1 MVFLLIYERLKKGK
15 LVMKLDAVI
24 VYEEEYLPSNKH
36 RIPRKREVQE
46 VVQAELK
53 EKKRDAFSLALT
65 IHDYQSYLGED
76 GESQFG
82 IVETEYL
89 TDKENLYIEK
99 REQSGALILEKSTVE
114 DLRHSINRELS
125 YMGKQFNTRERA
137 RQFLEE
143 KLNQYV
149 MIDGVIYER
158 TSEPRYAIIT
168 FGLGHN
174 HGGTNYF
181 IENFYNPNISKD
193 NYFNALEFDK
203 MKERAIEIA
212 NSRGDTKDISR
223 IQESRVKIEVHDPSV
238 IKCNPQKEHGFG
250 DPFLNSL
257 EDVIQGSPD
266 ILTAG
271 LGVMAKTA
279 GIIKDE
285 NMMEMADS
293 LGANERK
300 VLETFA
306 ESMEILNDE
315 NLQNGL
321 QIEEDYEMD

>member
-1 MVFLLIYERLKKGK
+1 
-15 LVMKLDAVI
+15 MKLDAVI
-24 VYEEEYLPSNKH
+24 VYEEEYLPSKRH
-36 RIPRKREVQE
+36 RIPRKRQVKE
-46 VVQAELK
+46 VVQTELK
-53 EKKRDAFSLALT
+53 EKSRSDFSLALT
-65 IHDYQSYLGED
+65 VHDYQSRLGAD
-76 GESQFG
+76 GEGEYG
-82 IVETEYL
+82 ITSTDYI
-89 TDKENLYIEK
+89 TDKENLYVEMWE
-99 REQSGALILEKSTVE
+99 RQGALILRKSVRDDLEKKINHELYYKGSSFHSKE
-114 DLRHSINRELS
+114 DA
-125 YMGKQFNTRERA
+125 MK
-137 RQFLEE
+137 FLEE
-143 KLNQYV
+143 TMNQYI

-158 TSEPRYAIIT
+158 ASEPRYAIVT

-174 HGGTNYF
+174 HGGTGYF
-181 IENFYNPNISKD
+181 IENFYNPNISKN

-203 MKERAIEIA
+203 MKERALEIA
-212 NSRGDTKDISR
+212 NNRGDTKDIPR

>member
-1 MVFLLIYERLKKGK
+1 
-15 LVMKLDAVI
+15 
-24 VYEEEYLPSNKH
+24 
-36 RIPRKREVQE
+36 
-46 VVQAELK
+46 
-53 EKKRDAFSLALT
+53 
-65 IHDYQSYLGED
+65 
-76 GESQFG
+76 
-82 IVETEYL
+82 
-89 TDKENLYIEK
+89 
-99 REQSGALILEKSTVE
+99 
-114 DLRHSINRELS
+114 
-125 YMGKQFNTRERA
+125 
-137 RQFLEE
+137 
-143 KLNQYV
+143 

-158 TSEPRYAIIT
+158 ASEPRYAIVT

-174 HGGTNYF
+174 HGGTGYF
-181 IENFYNPNISKD
+181 IENFYNPNISKN

-203 MKERAIEIA
+203 MKERALEIA